1 MNIEVRKREGLVFS
15 GLVRAVSSY
24 NEKGPF
30 DVLPYHTN
38 FISIIREEVV
48 LYKTDGTEEKIP
60 VDVGVLLVR
69 ENNAEAYLGVTLPN
83 ARIKMAKSTSS

>member
-15 GLVRAVSSY
+15 GLVRAISSF

-38 FISIIREEVV
+38 FISIIRDEVV
-48 LYKTDGTEEKIP
+48 LYKTDGQEEKIP
-60 VDVGVLLVR
+60 VDIGVLLVR
-69 ENNAEAYLGVTLPN
+69 DNNVEAYLGVTFSNTRLS
-83 ARIKMAKSTSS
+83 IAKSTSS

>member
-15 GLVRAVSSY
+15 GLVRAISSY

-38 FISIIREEVV
+38 FISIIRQEVV
-48 LYKTDGTEEKIP
+48 LYKTDGSEETIP

-83 ARIKMAKSTSS
+83 ARIKMSKSDSS